1 MIVQSPT
8 YGKMSFD
15 EMIERMIQYI
25 DDNADDYKIIIGTD
39 SNPRKNGE
47 VEIVTA
53 IVVQRV
59 GKGGIYFWQK
69 LKFTKIFGLRT
80 RIYQEAMT
88 SLDVARRIIE
98 QGEIPLIF
106 DDVEIHVDIGTNG
119 ETRKMIKE
127 IVGMVTGNGFPVK
140 TKPDAYVA
148 TKVADRH
155 T

>member
-1 MIVQSPT
+1 MIIYSPT
-8 YGKMSFD
+8 HGKMTF
-15 EMIERMIQYI
+15 EGMIDRIIQYM
-25 DDNADDYKIIIGTD
+25 NANNYEYKIIIGTD
-39 SNPRKNGE
+39 SSPRKNGE

-53 IVVQRV
+53 IVIQRL

-69 LKFTKIFGLRT
+69 QKFNKIFGLRT

-88 SLDVARRIIE
+88 SLDMARRIIE
-98 QGEIPLIF
+98 QGEIPLIL
-106 DDVEIHVDIGTNG
+106 DDLEIHVDIGTNG
-119 ETRKMIKE
+119 ETRAMIKE

-148 TKVADRH
+148 SKVADRH